1 MKFVLLH
8 VSKTFDF
15 DIYSSQKPS
24 FSSALAP
31 PLGLLYI
38 GRSLEDEGYNV
49 EIIDVLLENNLIDTI
64 QKSIK
69 FADAIGMQ
77 VYTYGCEEAA
87 EIAQNIKEID
97 SSIPIIIGGSHPTI
111 HPTAVL
117 NDIPAADI
125 SVEGEGDQVIKDI
138 ARALQ
143 GRKKISEIHGV
154 HYRDKTTIKKGKPPK
169 LIEDLDSIPFPSR
182 HLVDK
187 YEKNYGRVNNA
198 FLFRPPVTAIA
209 TTRGCPFKCRFCSM
223 NILKHIPVQKRYR
236 QRSAKNVLQEIC
248 EISDKYRSLYIVDD
262 NFLADKKRAHE
273 IMDNLIE
280 RGTDIELLIEG
291 ARIDSAERDLYK
303 KMKKAHV
310 KYIGYGIESGNQD
323 VLDFYNKKIT
333 LEQIRKAIKLS
344 NEMNFITRG
353 TFILGAPIETKK
365 HFEKTIKFAC
375 SLPLDIAVFRPLAY
389 CPGSD
394 LWEEAVK
401 QGKIMQNERRVIADS
416 ARGLSTFKT
425 KELKEFSYK
434 AFRRFYLRPKY
445 MIQELLKMIRSNDFR
460 LIKVGFNYI

>member
-1 MKFVLLH
+1 
-8 VSKTFDF
+8 
-15 DIYSSQKPS
+15 
-24 FSSALAP
+24 
-31 PLGLLYI
+31 
-38 GRSLEDEGYNV
+38 
-49 EIIDVLLENNLIDTI
+49 
-64 QKSIK
+64 
-69 FADAIGMQ
+69 
-77 VYTYGCEEAA
+77 
-87 EIAQNIKEID
+87 
-97 SSIPIIIGGSHPTI
+97 
-111 HPTAVL
+111 
-117 NDIPAADI
+117 
-125 SVEGEGDQVIKDI
+125 
-138 ARALQ
+138 
-143 GRKKISEIHGV
+143 
-154 HYRDKTTIKKGKPPK
+154 
-169 LIEDLDSIPFPSR
+169 
-182 HLVDK
+182 
-187 YEKNYGRVNNA
+187 
-198 FLFRPPVTAIA
+198 
-209 TTRGCPFKCRFCSM
+209 M

-236 QRSAKNVLQEIC
+236 QRSAKNVLQEIY

-280 RGTDIELLIEG
+280 HGTDIELLIEG

-353 TFILGAPIETKK
+353 TFILGAPIETKE

-394 LWEEAVK
+394 LWEKAVK

-416 ARGLSTFKT
+416 ARGLSAFKT